1 MIPYISKSRKNGMCN
16 QHGRL
21 RRNQWLRKPPR
32 RNTSHY
38 NRIRLLLPTPWIPCQ
53 PKNIYQYFLYKKSK
67 GFLPIMLFLQ
77 TYLWPNSKHISYV
90 TSFGTRVSNV
100 KNSKSL
106 KLEFHCFSTYSNM
119 FCKNSV
125 MGKKN
130 QVKQI
135 QKTNRDFEK
144 RKNPP
149 KLSS

>member
-32 RNTSHY
+32 WNTSHY

-53 PKNIYQYFLYKKSK
+53 PKKYISIFFCTSK
-67 GFLPIMLFLQ
+67 VRGFCQLCCFC
-77 TYLWPNSKHISYV
+77 KHIGYV